1 MDGLMRKIHRHA
13 GLTHLAQGFGVARA
27 RSGTGLMVMLM
38 ALVMWVSPAEAQQ
51 VPAADLVQTCV
62 PCHGR
67 DGIARDSEVP
77 HLAGQN
83 ERYLLLQMQAF
94 RSGARKHAEMRYIT
108 RHMEPAELEALAA
121 YFAALPPR

>member
-1 MDGLMRKIHRHA
+1 MGTLHA
-13 GLTHLAQGFGVARA
+13 QTA
-27 RSGTGLMVMLM
+27 
-38 ALVMWVSPAEAQQ
+38 SPN
-51 VPAADLVQTCV
+51 DLVQTCV

-67 DGIARDSEVP
+67 DGITRDAEVP

-94 RSGARKHAEMRYIT
+94 RTGARKHGEMRYIT
-108 RHMEPAELEALAA
+108 RHMEPAELAALAA